1 MICAD
6 LANITVKAEN
16 GIPDYPYCYESMAES
31 ASHLII
37 FGCSS
42 STGFFPSQNYH
53 PQFIFPLENYSPIV
67 ST

>member
-6 LANITVKAEN
+6 LANITMEAEN
-16 GIPDYPYCYESMAES
+16 GTPDYPYCYESMAET
-31 ASHLII
+31 ALPLII

-42 STGFFPSQNYH
+42 SDGFFPSQNYQ
-53 PQFIFPLENYSPIV
+53 PQFIFPMKNYSQIV